1 MIALHYDAPTPD
13 AVKLIVTLRAAGLDY
28 EAVPVDTA
36 AYAQWEAPHNA
47 LAPQG
52 QVPVLVENGL
62 AMPEAAFALQ
72 YIGEAHAPALA
83 PADPWLW
90 YQIQALNQQID
101 GAIGPAVNLLG
112 WTRETSIEERAAH
125 RARLAAIPHRQKPAG
140 WHAVWADAEANE
152 DQLANARERIEGGL
166 DQIEARLGQG
176 EWLVGGAFTLADIN
190 AFALVRAA
198 REVLPQAV
206 AARPAV
212 AAWLGRIEARAGAG
226 RGGLRAAGVKG

>member
-13 AVKLIVTLRAAGLDY
+13 AVKLIVALGAAGLDF
-28 EAVPVDTA
+28 ETVLVDTA
-36 AYAQWEAPHNA
+36 AYAQWEAPHRA

-52 QVPVLVENGL
+52 QVPVLVDGDL

-72 YIGEAHAPALA
+72 YIGEAYAPALV

-90 YQIQALNQQID
+90 YEVQALNQQID

-112 WTRETSIEERAAH
+112 WTRITTIEERDAH

-152 DQLANARERIEGGL
+152 DQLANAREKIEGGL
-166 DQIEARLGQG
+166 TQLAGRL
-176 EWLVGGAFTLADIN
+176 ESADWLVGGAFSLADIN

-198 REVLPQAV
+198 REVMPQSV

-212 AAWLGRIEARAGAG
+212 AAWLGRVEARAGALG
-226 RGGLRAAGVKG
+226 EVAFAAPA

>member
-13 AVKLIVTLRAAGLDY
+13 AVKLIVALGAAGLDY
-28 EAVPVDTA
+28 ETVPIDTS
-36 AYAQWEAPHNA
+36 AYAQWEAPHRA

-52 QVPVLVENGL
+52 QIPVLVDGDL

-72 YIGEAHAPALA
+72 YIGEAHAPALV
-83 PADPWLW
+83 PGDPWLW
-90 YQIQALNQQID
+90 YEVQALNQQID

-112 WTRETSIEERAAH
+112 WTRDTTIEERDSH

-152 DQLANARERIEGGL
+152 DQLANAREKIEGGL
-166 DQIEARLGQG
+166 DQIEQRLGDDS
-176 EWLVGGAFTLADIN
+176 WLVGGAFSLADIN

-198 REVLPQAV
+198 RDVMREAV

-212 AAWLGRIEARAGAG
+212 AAWLGRVEARAGPLDAV
-226 RGGLRAAGVKG
+226 AFAPPA

>member
-13 AVKLIVTLRAAGLDY
+13 AVKLIVALRAAGM
-28 EAVPVDTA
+28 EFETVPVDTA
-36 AYAQWEAPHNA
+36 GYAQWEAPHRA

-52 QVPVLVENGL
+52 QVPVLVDGDL
-62 AMPEAAFALQ
+62 IMADPAFALQ
-72 YIGEAHAPALA
+72 YIGEAHVPALV

-90 YQIQALNQQID
+90 YDVQALNQQID

-112 WTRETSIEERAAH
+112 WTRRTTLEERGAH
-125 RARLAAIPHRQKPAG
+125 RARLAAISHRQKPAG

-152 DQLANARERIEGGL
+152 DQLANAMEKIESGL
-166 DQIEARLGQG
+166 DQLEARLG
-176 EWLVGGAFTLADIN
+176 EAAWLVGGVFSLADIN

-198 REVLPQAV
+198 RDVMPQEV

-212 AAWLGRIEARAGAG
+212 AAWLGRVEARAGA
-226 RGGLRAAGVKG
+226 LDEVAFAPPA

>member
-1 MIALHYDAPTPD
+1 MIALHMAAPTPD
-13 AVKLIVTLRAAGLDY
+13 AVKLIVALHAAGLDY
-28 EAVPVDTA
+28 ERVHVDGA
-36 AYAQWEAPHNA
+36 AYAQWEAPHRA
-47 LAPQG
+47 LAPRG
-52 QVPVLVENGL
+52 QLPVLVDGDL

-83 PADPWLW
+83 PNDPWLW
-90 YQIQALNQQID
+90 YEVQALNQQID

-112 WTRETSIEERAAH
+112 WTRETSVEERDAH

-152 DQLANARERIEGGL
+152 DQLANAREKVEGGL
-166 DQIEARLGQG
+166 DQLEARLGDA
-176 EWLVGGAFTLADIN
+176 EWLVGGAFSLADIN

-198 REVLPQAV
+198 REVMPHAV

-212 AAWLGRIEARAGAG
+212 AAWLGRAEAQAGALG
-226 RGGLRAAGVKG
+226 EVAFAPPA

>member
-1 MIALHYDAPTPD
+1 MIALHCDAPTPD
-13 AVKLIVTLRAAGLDY
+13 AVKLIVALGAAGVAY
-28 EAVPVDTA
+28 ETVPVDTA
-36 AYAQWEAPHNA
+36 AYAQWEMPHRA

-52 QVPVLVENGL
+52 QVPVLVDGDR

-72 YIGEAHAPALA
+72 YIGEAYAPALA
-83 PADPWLW
+83 PRDPWLW
-90 YQIQALNQQID
+90 YDLQALNQQID

-112 WTRETSIEERAAH
+112 WTRITTVEERDVH

-152 DQLANARERIEGGL
+152 DQLANAREKVEGGL
-166 DQIEARLGQG
+166 DQIENRLGEA
-176 EWLVGGAFTLADIN
+176 EWLVGPAFSLADIN

-198 REVLPQAV
+198 REVMPQAV

-212 AAWLGRIEARAGAG
+212 AAWLGRVEARAGSLDAMAF
-226 RGGLRAAGVKG
+226 AAPA

>member
-1 MIALHYDAPTPD
+1 MIALHYGAPTPD
-13 AVKLIVTLRAAGLDY
+13 AVKLIVALRAAGL
-28 EAVPVDTA
+28 EFATVLVDTG
-36 AYAQWEAPHNA
+36 AYAQWEAPHRA

-52 QVPVLVENGL
+52 QVPVLVDGDL

-72 YIGEAHAPALA
+72 YIAEAYAPALV

-90 YQIQALNQQID
+90 YDLQALNQQID

-112 WTRETSIEERAAH
+112 WTGDTNVEKRAAH

-152 DQLANARERIEGGL
+152 DQLANAREKVEGGL
-166 DQIEARLGQG
+166 DQIEKRLG
-176 EWLVGGAFTLADIN
+176 EALWLVGGAFSLADIN
-190 AFALVRAA
+190 GFALVRAA
-198 REVLPQAV
+198 RAVMPQAV

-212 AAWLGRIEARAGAG
+212 AAWLGRVEARAGA
-226 RGGLRAAGVKG
+226 LDAVAFAPPA